1 MPKEASDVLE
11 LLVIADDLTGALDAS
26 VQLSLKGYRVAVT
39 QDCTVPAQLAQDYDV
54 LTIDTET
61 RHVSSRDAYT
71 CVYNVAKRAQEHSV
85 AHFYKKCDSGL
96 RGNVGSELTAL
107 LDATGAAKLN
117 FVPAYPALGRVT
129 RDGVQYVD
137 EKPLAESVFAY
148 DPLNAVTASKVA
160 DIIAQESQMATY
172 DSHAADRHGIMI
184 YDCADTEELRSIGSS
199 LEKNDGFR
207 VAAGCAGLL
216 GTYPAPQM
224 KHESVSVPQLNP
236 NLTVVSGS
244 VNSVTVSQLDYA
256 QQQGFPRLHV
266 PLDQIMQ
273 VNWNDT
279 QINCFTDRCIE
290 AVNNTHSVLVDSLG
304 DRPDQVTTVEKSST
318 AITDAMGQ
326 LAAILEAR
334 RSATLM
340 VVGGDTLASFFSHSK
355 IRVLEPM
362 REIVEGVV
370 LTRFR
375 GQDGWQYV
383 ITKSGAFSG
392 RDVFCKILSLL
403 QTQREGMHDGIRSI

>member
-199 LEKNDGFR
+199 LEKTMDSVLPQ
-207 VAAGCAGLL
+207 VA
-216 GTYPAPQM
+216 
-224 KHESVSVPQLNP
+224 
-236 NLTVVSGS
+236 
-244 VNSVTVSQLDYA
+244 
-256 QQQGFPRLHV
+256 QGFWEPIQHPR
-266 PLDQIMQ
+266 
-273 VNWNDT
+273 
-279 QINCFTDRCIE
+279 
-290 AVNNTHSVLVDSLG
+290 
-304 DRPDQVTTVEKSST
+304 
-318 AITDAMGQ
+318 
-326 LAAILEAR
+326 
-334 RSATLM
+334 
-340 VVGGDTLASFFSHSK
+340 
-355 IRVLEPM
+355 
-362 REIVEGVV
+362 
-370 LTRFR
+370 
-375 GQDGWQYV
+375 
-383 ITKSGAFSG
+383 
-392 RDVFCKILSLL
+392 
-403 QTQREGMHDGIRSI
+403 